1 MRNISDKESLN
12 FTKWRYM
19 QKIINGVHVFNLLA
33 ALFLTATTIF
43 EFVDVPWGL
52 LPHYLFFISYL
63 VEFFLDRKWQTAK
76 LDKTSIY
83 FIGVLLFFLL
93 AVMYYPFDSNTY
105 FRVLLERRYALA
117 GFAFVGFFGVNEKYK
132 MSYFLNVFIATSL
145 VVIFYLLFV
154 RIGFLEFIQS
164 DQKAL
169 LFNRTRTAYVN
180 QHMGFNLFLDLSLVG
195 IWYFLK
201 TSWRKLAIWKRSLY
215 FVVASFFL
223 YFLLISEGRA
233 GFLITIFL
241 FCAIIAF
248 ELWHKYPKLGL
259 FIALFMVVA
268 SIGFA
273 TQHQRIRN
281 WNIESDPRLFLWE
294 SAWEVI
300 YEKPIFGHGMS
311 TAQEKFNVARQG
323 HQTDS
328 FGEAVNKIWSN
339 VVIDSH
345 NQVAQTWMEFGLIG
359 VFLLLY
365 LWIAP
370 VFIVEKKQRLFLF
383 LILLLCVNQSMFNP
397 FVTGHSSTLFGILTL
412 LVLRINNNLILK
424 V

>member
-83 FIGVLLFFLL
+83 FLGVLFFFLL

-105 FRVLLERRYALA
+105 FKVLLERRYALA

-154 RIGFLEFIQS
+154 CIGFLEFIQS

-169 LFNRTRTAYVN
+169 LFNR
-180 QHMGFNLFLDLSLVG
+180 D
-195 IWYFLK
+195 
-201 TSWRKLAIWKRSLY
+201 RKS
-215 FVVASFFL
+215 VV
-223 YFLLISEGRA
+223 
-233 GFLITIFL
+233 
-241 FCAIIAF
+241 
-248 ELWHKYPKLGL
+248 
-259 FIALFMVVA
+259 
-268 SIGFA
+268 
-273 TQHQRIRN
+273 
-281 WNIESDPRLFLWE
+281 
-294 SAWEVI
+294 
-300 YEKPIFGHGMS
+300 
-311 TAQEKFNVARQG
+311 
-323 HQTDS
+323 
-328 FGEAVNKIWSN
+328 
-339 VVIDSH
+339 
-345 NQVAQTWMEFGLIG
+345 
-359 VFLLLY
+359 
-365 LWIAP
+365 
-370 VFIVEKKQRLFLF
+370 
-383 LILLLCVNQSMFNP
+383 
-397 FVTGHSSTLFGILTL
+397 
-412 LVLRINNNLILK
+412 
-424 V
+424 